1 MPKVALHIFERES
14 KGEKEY
20 RAVIQTGENLQPV
33 SLGIIVYQD
42 EMEVDSKDTEDMR
55 KATRQLKEKAK
66 TWTREQKDENGD
78 PIFVHN
84 IDINPYG

>member
-14 KGEKEY
+14 EGKKEY
-20 RAVIQTGENLQPV
+20 RAVIQVGENPEPASV
-33 SLGIIVYQD
+33 GTIVYQD

-55 KATRQLKEKAK
+55 KATRQLKKKAK
-66 TWTREQKDENGD
+66 NWEREQVDENGD

-84 IDINPYG
+84 IDINPYY